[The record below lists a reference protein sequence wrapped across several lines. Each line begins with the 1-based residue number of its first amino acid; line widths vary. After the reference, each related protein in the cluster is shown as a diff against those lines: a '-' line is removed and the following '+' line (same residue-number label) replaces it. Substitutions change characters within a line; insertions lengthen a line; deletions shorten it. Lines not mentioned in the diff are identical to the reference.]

1 MDHAW
6 VCPACER
13 KVPPTV
19 NVCRC
24 GHQKGATLSSA
35 VGAIESSHAG
45 AISASRVGAT
55 FAGAKGVI
63 AGLAIAVLAV
73 LGYPALN
80 GVITEPATTDRI
92 AIEPAKS
99 EIARTTEPAIAPT
112 SEAEIAPASEAKI
125 APAREAPIAPS
136 ADTLEDVVSR
146 VLPAVAA
153 IRTSRGRGTGFF
165 IAPDRVLT
173 NAHVVDGESS
183 AQLTVGT
190 STFTARVV
198 TVSTGTDLAIL
209 QVHNPSA
216 TQTVVRLGS
225 ASGARPGQEV
235 IAIGSALGV
244 LSNTVTRGI
253 VSSVRKVGAVTM
265 LQTDAAINPGNSG
278 GPLVDRMGQ
287 VIGINTMGF
296 VASRAEGVAFAVAID
311 HAIPLMSG
319 RVEPSTQT
327 PLTAL
332 SKAMDGRTEPEKA
345 REQGEAEYAKVL
357 EWAAQRAA
365 SLDTY
370 WERYAPSCI
379 SRATRSGD
387 RAWFAVLEPSGIAME
402 KVSAI
407 DCEGWLDEVKDN
419 ARPVYEAVAR
429 ATEAA
434 RRSGAYPG
442 TLRDLRKRHRME
454 WKGWQ

>member
-1 MDHAW
+1 
-6 VCPACER
+6 
-13 KVPPTV
+13 
-19 NVCRC
+19 
-24 GHQKGATLSSA
+24 
-35 VGAIESSHAG
+35 
-45 AISASRVGAT
+45 
-55 FAGAKGVI
+55 
-63 AGLAIAVLAV
+63 
-73 LGYPALN
+73 
-80 GVITEPATTDRI
+80 
-92 AIEPAKS
+92 
-99 EIARTTEPAIAPT
+99 
-112 SEAEIAPASEAKI
+112 
-125 APAREAPIAPS
+125 
-136 ADTLEDVVSR
+136 
-146 VLPAVAA
+146 VAA
-153 IRTSRGRGTGFF
+153 IKTSRGRGTGFF

-190 STFTARVV
+190 SAFTARVV
-198 TVSTGTDLAIL
+198 RVSTGTDLAIL

-253 VSSVRKVGAVTM
+253 VSSVRKVGAVTL

-296 VASRAEGVAFAVAID
+296 AASRAEGVAFAVAID

-332 SKAMDGRTEPEKA
+332 TKSMDSRTEPEKA

-357 EWAAQRAA
+357 EWAEQRAA

-454 WKGWQ
+454 WNGWK